1 MEGLREWHEFYVL
14 LGTAAAA
21 LVALLF
27 VAVSIGVGFLTP
39 ERATATRIFMSPV
52 VVHFS
57 AVLFVSLLMLTP
69 ADPRWL
75 IAGLTALVAII
86 GLCISAYVTLEV
98 ARDRYEEVVFID
110 ALAYGAFP
118 AVGYV
123 AILCAALLP
132 WRHSSE
138 LLAGGLLLLLF
149 FNIRNAWDLMLTMV
163 RRHSGSASS

>member
-39 ERATATRIFMSPV
+39 ERATATRTFISPV

-57 AVLFVSLLMLTP
+57 VVLFVSLLMLTP

-75 IAGLTALVAII
+75 IAGLTALVAIRS
-86 GLCISAYVTLEV
+86 LHQRL
-98 ARDRYEEVVFID
+98 
-110 ALAYGAFP
+110 
-118 AVGYV
+118 
-123 AILCAALLP
+123 
-132 WRHSSE
+132 RH
-138 LLAGGLLLLLF
+138 AGGRTRP
-149 FNIRNAWDLMLTMV
+149 I
-163 RRHSGSASS
+163 